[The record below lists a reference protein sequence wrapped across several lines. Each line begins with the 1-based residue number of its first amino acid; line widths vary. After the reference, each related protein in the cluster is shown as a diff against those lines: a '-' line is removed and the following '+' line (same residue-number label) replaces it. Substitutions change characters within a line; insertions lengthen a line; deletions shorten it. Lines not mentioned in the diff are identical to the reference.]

1 MVSDFVSV
9 AKTDELRPGERMI
22 VEIGRKWIVIFNI
35 DGEYHAIADVCTHDD
50 GPLAEGELVGCE
62 IECPRHGAKFD
73 VRTGKVL
80 APPALVDVP
89 AYDVRVE
96 NDEILIA
103 RKSRS

>member
-1 MVSDFVSV
+1 MSV